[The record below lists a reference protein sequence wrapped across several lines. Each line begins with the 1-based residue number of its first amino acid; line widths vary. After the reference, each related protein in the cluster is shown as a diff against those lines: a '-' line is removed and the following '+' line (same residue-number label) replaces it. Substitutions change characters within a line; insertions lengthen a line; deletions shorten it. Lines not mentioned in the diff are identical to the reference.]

1 MGRGEVLLASLEL
14 AEKLGN
20 HVLKQTVHVGISQRL
35 LEAVALAA
43 APEPR
48 AIGSI
53 PRFRVTANVA
63 YMVEQSSPNLTDWVG
78 KSRQNVRYTV

>member
-35 LEAVALAA
+35 LEAVVLAA
-43 APEPR
+43 APQPR

-53 PRFRVTANVA
+53 PRLRVTANVA
-63 YMVEQSSPNLTDWVG
+63 YYMVEQSSPFSGLG
-78 KSRQNVRYTV
+78 R